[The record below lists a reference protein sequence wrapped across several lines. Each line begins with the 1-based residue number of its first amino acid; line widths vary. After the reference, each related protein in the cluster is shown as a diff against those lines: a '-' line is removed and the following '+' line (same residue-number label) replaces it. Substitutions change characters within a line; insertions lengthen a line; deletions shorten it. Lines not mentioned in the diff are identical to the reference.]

1 MPTAGSPGSTT
12 LWDQDVYAERC
23 TGNDYQRWYEVR
35 TSAGWK
41 LKHKATGQFLD
52 SNGTDVYLHPENGG
66 RYQLWH

>member
-1 MPTAGSPGSTT
+1 M
-12 LWDQDVYAERC
+12 YAERC